1 MSQALDVGVRIAG
14 AVETLHQRGIIHRDV
29 KPMNILFTQFGHPV
43 LTDFGIAAQT
53 GSGEESPGGFSVAW
67 APPEQQD
74 GTGPFGPTIDVYS
87 LAATVHGILTGHS
100 PFEIPGGDNRELSVL
115 NRVLRSPVPAIGR
128 SDVPAELERILAIA
142 MSKDPKRRYQ
152 SAREFALALQNVQSS
167 LRLTPTPFEAMGVE
181 APAGTFED
189 EDGDET
195 CAAPIAV
202 FSSHAPAPASSVP
215 DEEDDRT
222 VAVLTKVNPAPA
234 AASAPQSD
242 PPKTAPTR
250 EDTAA
255 ATETPEAEER
265 PSKGFGSVVAGFLL
279 VLLLVS
285 GVAFG
290 VWTVLRGEGSTVAP
304 AQSSPDAPL
313 LDGLPSANANAS
325 ITGLAGTVTPEGV
338 TFTWDAVGTGT
349 TYLYHVED
357 PKEDHP
363 VRQTKET
370 TVTVPV
376 VPGRTCLSVAVRNSD
391 GRSSNEAIECVET
404 P

>member
-1 MSQALDVGVRIAG
+1 M
-14 AVETLHQRGIIHRDV
+14 
-29 KPMNILFTQFGHPV
+29 
-43 LTDFGIAAQT
+43 
-53 GSGEESPGGFSVAW
+53 
-67 APPEQQD
+67 
-74 GTGPFGPTIDVYS
+74 
-87 LAATVHGILTGHS
+87 
-100 PFEIPGGDNRELSVL
+100 
-115 NRVLRSPVPAIGR
+115 
-128 SDVPAELERILAIA
+128 
-142 MSKDPKRRYQ
+142 DP
-152 SAREFALALQNVQSS
+152 
-167 LRLTPTPFEAMGVE
+167 
-181 APAGTFED
+181 
-189 EDGDET
+189 
-195 CAAPIAV
+195 
-202 FSSHAPAPASSVP
+202 APAPAS
-215 DEEDDRT
+215 T
-222 VAVLTKVNPAPA
+222 
-234 AASAPQSD
+234 PQSG
-242 PPKTAPTR
+242 PANTVSTR
-250 EDTAA
+250 EDAPRA
-255 ATETPEAEER
+255 SETDEAEEA
-265 PSKGFGSVVAGFLL
+265 PSRGFGSVVAGFLL

-304 AQSSPDAPL
+304 AQSSPDAPP

>member
-1 MSQALDVGVRIAG
+1 M
-14 AVETLHQRGIIHRDV
+14 
-29 KPMNILFTQFGHPV
+29 
-43 LTDFGIAAQT
+43 
-53 GSGEESPGGFSVAW
+53 
-67 APPEQQD
+67 
-74 GTGPFGPTIDVYS
+74 
-87 LAATVHGILTGHS
+87 
-100 PFEIPGGDNRELSVL
+100 
-115 NRVLRSPVPAIGR
+115 
-128 SDVPAELERILAIA
+128 
-142 MSKDPKRRYQ
+142 
-152 SAREFALALQNVQSS
+152 
-167 LRLTPTPFEAMGVE
+167 
-181 APAGTFED
+181 
-189 EDGDET
+189 
-195 CAAPIAV
+195 
-202 FSSHAPAPASSVP
+202 
-215 DEEDDRT
+215 
-222 VAVLTKVNPAPA
+222 
-234 AASAPQSD
+234 
-242 PPKTAPTR
+242 
-250 EDTAA
+250 
-255 ATETPEAEER
+255 
-265 PSKGFGSVVAGFLL
+265 AGFLL

-285 GVAFG
+285 GIAFG

-304 AQSSPDAPL
+304 AQSSPDAPP